1 MTLIAISVVN
11 NVQVRDEV
19 RGVVPR
25 GGGDVVEVL
34 ENPSRTIPS
43 NWM

>member
-11 NVQVRDEV
+11 NVQV

>member
-19 RGVVPR
+19 RGVVSR
-25 GGGDVVEVL
+25 GGDVVEVL

>member
-19 RGVVPR
+19 PC